1 MHVSNIR
8 EKPTGVQIAL
18 LLVTLSPLY
27 FATYKY
33 RITHAYGGGPATS
46 NETTNDISR
55 DFVAEWLETH
65 LISPFNPASIASYCN
80 RTQWRPNLVFRHKNA
95 NGGIG
100 NVRGNFLDFFFFA
113 IEAGASIV
121 LPTMDTRNDQNLADV
136 HASFAEFD
144 RLFDEPIFMS
154 SMAASCPQMKIYKS
168 EADLL
173 PVERLVQDHQPKSR
187 RTDFDAANTR
197 EAWFGDFGEWL
208 KAQADYKPDDPMT
221 LVSIWNT
228 LWEFDTRSLPQGLR
242 RNFGRV
248 LHTNPVM
255 RHAAAVAVENL
266 VSVFDLQLDP
276 RDAIP
281 KNAFYGA
288 HLRTEAD
295 AAAVGWLDAAS
306 DFTAQTDAYIA
317 HAVKNKL
324 SVIYVA
330 SGDATEIE
338 NFKSKAAAHLPPL
351 NVTSKYDLLPADE
364 ASIVRAL
371 TWDQQ
376 AAVDFEVLHRCSIF
390 GGFVKSSFSYH
401 IALARNQRLEDM
413 GVAMDPWAVVNRE
426 AAVAFDDGISRIL
439 GRYEIHERRIPRG
452 MWP

>member
-1 MHVSNIR
+1 
-8 EKPTGVQIAL
+8 
-18 LLVTLSPLY
+18 VT
-27 FATYKY
+27 
-33 RITHAYGGGPATS
+33 
-46 NETTNDISR
+46 
-55 DFVAEWLETH
+55 EWLETQ
-65 LISPFNPASIASYCN
+65 LISPFNPTSITAFCN
-80 RTQWRPNLVFRHKNA
+80 RTQWHSNLVFRAINA

-100 NVRGNFLDFFFFA
+100 NVRGNFLDFLFAA

-121 LPTMDTRNDQNLADV
+121 LPAMDARNDENLADV
-136 HASFAEFD
+136 HASRAGFD
-144 RLFDEPIFMS
+144 RLFDEPMFMTT
-154 SMAASCPQMKIYKS
+154 MAASCPQMAIYKS
-168 EADLL
+168 EAEMPGIEPLVGVYL
-173 PVERLVQDHQPKSR
+173 PNSR
-187 RTDFDAANTR
+187 RTDFDAVNTK
-197 EAWFGDFGEWL
+197 EAWLAHFDEWL
-208 KAQADYKPDDPMT
+208 KTQLDYSADHPTT
-221 LVSIWNT
+221 LVGVWNT
-228 LWEFDTRSLPQGLR
+228 LWEYDTRSLPQGLR
-242 RNFGRV
+242 RNFGQV
-248 LHTNPVM
+248 LHTSPVM
-255 RHAAAVAVENL
+255 RHAAAVAVDNL

-351 NVTSKYDLLPADE
+351 NVTSKYNLLPADE
-364 ASIVRAL
+364 ASIVRGL

-376 AAVDFEVLHRCSIF
+376 AAVDYEVLQRCSIF